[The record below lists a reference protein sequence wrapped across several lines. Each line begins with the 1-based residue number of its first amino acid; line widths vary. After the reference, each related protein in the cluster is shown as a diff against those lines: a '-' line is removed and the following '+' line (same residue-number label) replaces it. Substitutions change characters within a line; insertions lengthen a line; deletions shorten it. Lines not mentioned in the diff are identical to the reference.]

1 MSELSRTEIE
11 SQIAKCKEI
20 LKSNDELIRWIWLWQ
35 DEHIQI
41 FDCIKYL
48 DGIDD
53 NCEAIIKE
61 LKKI

>member
-1 MSELSRTEIE
+1 MELSRTEIE
-11 SQIAKCKEI
+11 SQIAKCKEM
-20 LKSNDELIRWIWLWQ
+20 LKSNDELIRWIWENQ
-35 DEHIQI
+35 HKEIKI

-53 NCEAIIKE
+53 HCEAIIKE